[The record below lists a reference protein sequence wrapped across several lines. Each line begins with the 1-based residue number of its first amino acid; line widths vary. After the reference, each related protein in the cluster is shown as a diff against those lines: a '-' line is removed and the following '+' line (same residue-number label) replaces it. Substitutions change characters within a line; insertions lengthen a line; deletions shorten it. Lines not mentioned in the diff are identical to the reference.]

1 MFKYDAAKGHQYRT
15 ETVEYIR
22 RCLFSSD
29 TDRPKPHHDKVLTV
43 FKPITDALRASYDRD
58 RLELVFNEV
67 IFYIDCV
74 EAEQRTLLSGGIPS
88 KEEYWKYRM
97 GVCCA
102 RMGLIVNEY
111 VLRHQQTTLRQE
123 TQHHHP
129 PLYRLDIFFLTTVFH
144 SLQIRQQNPPPT
156 LSPAPP
162 GHLQPARPNHDPTL
176 AR

>member
-43 FKPITDALRASYDRD
+43 FKPIADALRASYDRD

-111 VLRHQQTTLRQE
+111 VLRHQQTTLIKKPSATTRPF
-123 TQHHHP
+123 TG
-129 PLYRLDIFFLTTVFH
+129 LICFSLTTINFGDR
-144 SLQIRQQNPPPT
+144 LKKT
-156 LSPAPP
+156 
-162 GHLQPARPNHDPTL
+162 
-176 AR
+176 